1 MTQQGF
7 VTDTY
12 KWYCKA
18 LIWALTQ
25 HKYEGHYMDTDM
37 NLDYN
42 CSYFI
47 LSESLIDLSGNKL
60 TSLIHVP
67 TDQMFVS
74 YIVI

>member
-1 MTQQGF
+1 
-7 VTDTY
+7 
-12 KWYCKA
+12 
-18 LIWALTQ
+18 
-25 HKYEGHYMDTDM
+25 MDTDM
-37 NLDYN
+37 NLADN

-47 LSESLIDLSGNKL
+47 SSDSLIDLSGNKL